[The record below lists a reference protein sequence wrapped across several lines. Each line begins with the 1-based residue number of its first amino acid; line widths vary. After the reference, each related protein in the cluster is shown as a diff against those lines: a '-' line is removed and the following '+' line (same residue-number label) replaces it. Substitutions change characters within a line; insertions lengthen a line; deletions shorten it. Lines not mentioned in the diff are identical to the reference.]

1 MDKKIKEAFD
11 SVTADKELKEKTEDH
26 VIRYVQNHDEKQTT
40 KKKIC
45 KKRIGFALSLA
56 LIFMILG
63 SFIYQQPIS
72 AVSIDSTSS
81 IEIYFNRFHRVVD
94 VVKYDEN
101 GELSTEEINVTNKN
115 FEEVIE
121 EILTITE
128 SEEVYITVASS
139 DEETSTQMIDKLSH
153 HQEMMQNMQIYQST
167 KETMQEARDC
177 GTSMG
182 RMHAMHQLQESDIE
196 DSQSD
201 IEGESTKDLMKAAE
215 KHHQEMME
223 GNRMHHHHGEKNT
236 GHMKHHNHK

>member
-1 MDKKIKEAFD
+1 MKKF
-11 SVTADKELKEKTEDH
+11 
-26 VIRYVQNHDEKQTT
+26 
-40 KKKIC
+40 
-45 KKRIGFALSLA
+45 
-56 LIFMILG
+56 
-63 SFIYQQPIS
+63 
-72 AVSIDSTSS
+72 
-81 IEIYFNRFHRVVD
+81 
-94 VVKYDEN
+94 
-101 GELSTEEINVTNKN
+101 
-115 FEEVIE
+115 IE
-121 EILTITE
+121 EILTTTE
-128 SEEVYITVASS
+128 SEEVYITVSS
-139 DEETSTQMIDKLSH
+139 DEETSTQMINKLSH

-223 GNRMHHHHGEKNT
+223 GNGMHHHGEKNS